1 MPFLNAFLLS
11 CLTTGHFVCLLQL
24 ATVLKYSFSSIVGD
38 DEFLENVKL
47 TSTLK
52 ISLAVLDSDALLKRV
67 NESSID
73 IHTVEIESTCKLHQ
87 VLNRYSLPSCLKV
100 LRIKDNSL
108 NFKDISDLVKSLS
121 RVNSLYELDLCR
133 TKFEECSFNSF
144 LCVLRYLRGL
154 SLTEN
159 DLTKQDITNLIT
171 ALKLMRNLERLNLSK
186 SNITDAQ
193 TNDMLHKLEQAK
205 NFASL
210 DLSQNALQGNE
221 IIAGICQLQS
231 LEELDLSHNYIRFFP
246 LPDFEKKHDSLST
259 NTKNISLSCNHMI
272 PDDISQFCSL
282 IGSDLL
288 KLHLDFNHVGNSIWS
303 LCAIRPRI
311 KHLNVLSLARTD
323 ISDASAVRGLAVLLS
338 SVRELEE
345 LNLSSN
351 NLMLR
356 YFQQLESPL
365 LNLIQLR
372 RLNLSYNPDGIST
385 LLERILPSLKN
396 LEELRLSNTH
406 LNCDD
411 LNAICNSLASLKSL
425 KYLELSMN
433 SIGSE
438 GIRELAN
445 ILKEFPLLE
454 RLDLSRSFLQDD
466 DINVL
471 CQGLVPLK
479 KIKYL
484 NLSGNMIDSQILD
497 DAWFLPQTLEEL
509 ILGYVIHGEKL
520 FAKLKPLQHLKILH
534 LTNLELGACDVAMLA
549 TILSSFPKMEELSL
563 DNIVIS
569 DANCDKIFSAIKLLG
584 HLRNLHLTKLQL
596 RPYDVEALATTLL
609 CFPNLEELSLIN
621 IVVENSNL
629 DKVFSAI
636 KSFENIKKID
646 IRGVELHDESA
657 LADMLSSLLTLEEL
671 VLSGISVVNMDTQR
685 FFGAIK
691 FLKRLRKLDL
701 GNVSVREEK
710 AFLDMLSSLSNLEE
724 IVFPVVVLGNS
735 ENTEEYFSALGSLRY
750 LKNLDLRCS
759 EICKSA
765 EEAFTRWLVSLPLL
779 QRLMLGT
786 IDVDIEKL
794 FTALESLKYLKE
806 LYLGR
811 TYMYVSRA
819 GAEAL
824 ACVLPSLTFLE
835 KLEVVFR
842 FGNACDEQFCAALGN
857 LKYLKELNLSSS
869 EITRKPYAAARA
881 LSSLTLLEKLVLL
894 DNNFNDECVELLTAL
909 KNLKYLKELHIG
921 DTYIIKSSADALALV
936 VSSLTLLEKLVFTK
950 IKCMFEKEYDEYDDD
965 DDDGERCAQL
975 FAALGNL
982 KYLKEFDLGQTIITK
997 TGAEALARVLPS
1009 LTMLE
1014 ILVLGRFDF
1023 KFMNIDRVD
1032 LDYDIHKELL
1042 TALVNLKYL
1051 KELHLDTTINFPGW
1065 GLASALP
1072 SLTLLEKLVIG
1083 NVGTDGECDE
1093 QLFAAFGKLKY
1104 LKELHF
1110 DGKLITEPG
1119 VEALFRALRSLPLL
1133 EKLVLIGFSCFSN
1146 DECDEEL
1153 FAALGNLKY
1162 IKKFQLKSMH
1172 ISKTGVEA
1180 LARALPSFHF
1190 LKELQLEDVTLEGDE
1205 ELFHALGELRCLEE
1219 LRLWNFKI
1227 TKADVAALAYLLP
1240 SLSLLKRLLFRNISF
1255 RNTSDNKIFTAVG
1268 SLSYLDELDLSMSII
1283 TQAGAT
1289 TLTTVLPRLYNLK
1302 YFRLPL
1308 WIEDD
1313 KDRTLEKNLKAAASF
1328 VPEERLSWR
1337 NACGLRFSIYQ

>member
-1 MPFLNAFLLS
+1 MAFLLS
-11 CLTTGHFVCLLQL
+11 CLTTGNFVCLLQL
-24 ATVLKYSFSSIVGD
+24 ATALRYSFLSIVCV
-38 DEFLENVKL
+38 DEFFENVKL

-52 ISLAVLDSDALLKRV
+52 ISLAVLGSDAFLKRL
-67 NESSID
+67 NESTISIY
-73 IHTVEIESTCKLHQ
+73 TVEIESTCKLHQ

-108 NFKDISDLVKSLS
+108 NFKDISDLVISLS

-171 ALKLMRNLERLNLSK
+171 ALKLTRNLERLNLCK
-186 SNITDAQ
+186 SNITEAQ
-193 TNDMLHKLEQAK
+193 ANDILHKLEQAK
-205 NFASL
+205 NLASL

-246 LPDFEKKHDSLST
+246 LPDFEEKHDSLST
-259 NTKNISLSCNHMI
+259 NTKSISLSCNHMI

-288 KLHLDFNHVGNSIWS
+288 KLNLDFNHVGNSIWS
-303 LCAIRPRI
+303 LCSIRPRI
-311 KHLNVLSLARTD
+311 KHLNVLSLASTD
-323 ISDASAVRGLAVLLS
+323 ISDASAVRGLAVFLS

-351 NLMLR
+351 NFMLR

-365 LNLIQLR
+365 LNLLQLK
-372 RLNLSYNPDGIST
+372 RLNLSNNPDGISA

-396 LEELRLSNTH
+396 LEELRLSNAH

-411 LNAICNSLASLKSL
+411 LNKICKSFASLKSL
-425 KYLELSMN
+425 KCLELGMN

-454 RLDLSRSFLQDD
+454 RLDLSRSCLQDD

-471 CQGLVPLK
+471 CQSLGPLK
-479 KIKYL
+479 KLKYL

-509 ILGYVIHGEKL
+509 ILGDVIHGEKL
-520 FAKLKPLQHLKILH
+520 FAKLKPLQNLKILH
-534 LTNLELGACDVAMLA
+534 LTNLKLRACDAEMLA
-549 TILSSFPKMEELSL
+549 TTLSSFSTLEELSS

-569 DANCDKIFSAIKLLG
+569 DANCDKIFSATKLLG
-584 HLRNLHLTKLQL
+584 HLRKLHLTKLQL
-596 RPYDVEALATTLL
+596 RPYDVEALAATLL

-824 ACVLPSLTFLE
+824 ARVLPSLMFLE

-842 FGNACDEQFCAALGN
+842 FRNACDEQFCAALGN

-869 EITRKPYAAARA
+869 EITRKPYATARA

-1042 TALVNLKYL
+1042 TALGNLKYL

-1093 QLFAAFGKLKY
+1093 QLFAAFGNLKY

-1119 VEALFRALRSLPLL
+1119 VEALFRAVRSLPLL

-1205 ELFHALGELRCLEE
+1205 KLFHALGELRYLEE
-1219 LRLWNFKI
+1219 LSLWNFKI
-1227 TKADVAALAYLLP
+1227 TKAGVAALADVLP

-1255 RNTSDNKIFTAVG
+1255 RNTSDNKLFTAVG